1 MPDTNEK
8 RKHKYLLNKDPF
20 VDEKIY
26 LVCYKLYKTN
36 TGKIKIYFESIYS

>member
-8 RKHKYLLNKDPF
+8 RKHQYPFNKTPF

-36 TGKIKIYFESIYS
+36 TGKITIYFESIYS